1 MVKFSKF
8 TIYKGPLYPA
18 IRDGKKNKA
27 VKLQLVDTTG
37 YLQCNNSLCCCG
49 WTAVLTLHLQNPLK
63 PRAQSTWTAP
73 DMRQASLTYVTGG
86 DRGLGIMSPH
96 TQSFC
101 VFESSAN
108 RMLHERI
115 RTEHS
120 KLVVHACAYVCALEM
135 RTRRT
140 AQALLMSLCLCV
152 FNMTI
157 TMEACCY

>member
-96 TQSFC
+96 THRA
-101 VFESSAN
+101 SAY
-108 RMLHERI
+108 L
-115 RTEHS
+115 
-120 KLVVHACAYVCALEM
+120 KAAL
-135 RTRRT
+135 T
-140 AQALLMSLCLCV
+140 
-152 FNMTI
+152 
-157 TMEACCY
+157 ACCTSGSELSALNWLCMRARTCAHWKWEPGAPRKLC